1 MGSFLCG
8 MLGPEE
14 LSGMAEVRE
23 KRELLKKLNR
33 IQVLNGIYINETV

>member
-1 MGSFLCG
+1 
-8 MLGPEE
+8 
-14 LSGMAEVRE
+14 MAEVRE